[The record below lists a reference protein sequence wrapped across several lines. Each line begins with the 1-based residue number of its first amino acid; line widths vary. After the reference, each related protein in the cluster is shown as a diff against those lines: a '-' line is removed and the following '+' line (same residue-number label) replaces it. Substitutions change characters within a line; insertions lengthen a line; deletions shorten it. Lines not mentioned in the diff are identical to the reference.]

1 MANIDTS
8 FTKAELRLLIKLAYT
23 GYYVC
28 GREDDADSKKD
39 AADSLIDR
47 LLQIALT
54 YRLMDGIEFEA
65 ESGKHYLDADHE
77 EQLLEEYGDFV
88 EESFWDE
95 LIFRLGRRDLGNLV
109 GEEGCPA
116 WNLRSAYLRK
126 RNKWK
131 STELSSKRTESRDSR
146 FRSSSFQSS
155 A

>member
-28 GREDDADSKKD
+28 DREEHADANKR

-54 YRLMDGIEFEA
+54 YRVMDGVEFEA
-65 ESGKHYLDADHE
+65 ASGKHFLDADHE
-77 EQLLEEYGDFV
+77 ERLLEDYEDFI

-95 LIFRLGRRDLGNLV
+95 LIFRLGRRDLENLV
-109 GEEGCPA
+109 GEKALSRMELA
-116 WNLRSAYLRK
+116 ERISEEEKQMEKYRIEFE
-126 RNKWK
+126 RNGIQRLEIPK
-131 STELSSKRTESRDSR
+131 
-146 FRSSSFQSS
+146 
-155 A
+155 